1 MQTRD
6 PLGEHINRGMA
17 ANPSDSPYRLADEY
31 RRTQALTEAEKSGRE
46 LLTSQAAMSLWNKA
60 SATVR
65 KAVHTGRL
73 SARFELTSSRGGTP
87 VRVFA
92 LADLVRL
99 WGEPPRSEDLA
110 KMRVSASVIG
120 IGGLAWG
127 ILDVEG
133 FRAGT

>member
-1 MQTRD
+1 MQKHD

-31 RRTQALTEAEKSGRE
+31 RRAQALTEAEKSGRE

-87 VRVFA
+87 VRVFT
-92 LADLVRL
+92 LADVIGL

-110 KMRVSASVIG
+110 KMRADATVIG
-120 IGGLAWG
+120 ISGLSWA
-127 ILDVEG
+127 ILDVDG
-133 FRAGT
+133 FRLAT